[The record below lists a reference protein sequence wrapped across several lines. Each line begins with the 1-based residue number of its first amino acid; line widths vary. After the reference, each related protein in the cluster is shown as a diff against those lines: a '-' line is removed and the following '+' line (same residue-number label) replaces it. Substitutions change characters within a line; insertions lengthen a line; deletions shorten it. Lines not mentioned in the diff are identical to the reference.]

1 MSRGI
6 VELKNPQLF
15 LKEHKISKEKIDNA
29 TNKALAKLESK
40 LCEYAQK
47 FPENISPDGNYA
59 KYCPG
64 DNNSWVSGMH
74 TGTLIL
80 AYKLSGKQKF
90 LDAALNHLPTYR
102 KRIDEKFN
110 LRDHDVGFVFSPSC
124 IALYMLTG
132 NEEAKQIALDAAEY
146 YYNTLYS
153 KEGGFIIRS
162 LELLDSDIPG
172 HPELGYRTMMD
183 TLMNIGLLFWAGE
196 MTGNSKYTEAAMSQ
210 VKTTEKYLIRQDGS
224 SYHHYQFDLN
234 THKPVCGVTFQ
245 GNRDESTWTR
255 GHSWGVIGFPMAYS
269 YMKDKMLLDLGRDV
283 TYYMLNS
290 LPDDLIPYWDFDFTT
305 GSNEPRDTS
314 AGIISACGM
323 MEALKYIDSSSEQ
336 YSIYKNASSMM
347 LEAVIDNYT
356 GDAGKD
362 YDGLVWG
369 VTGAKKFDIGIEDC
383 AVYADYFYLEA
394 LLRYT
399 TPDWKMLW

>member
-1 MSRGI
+1 MTRGNI
-6 VELKNPQLF
+6 KLKDPNLF
-15 LKEHKISKEKIDNA
+15 LKEHKISKEKIDSAINNA
-29 TNKALAKLESK
+29 LTKLESK
-40 LCEYAQK
+40 LDVYAEK
-47 FPENISPDGNYA
+47 FPENISPDGNAA

-80 AYKLSGKQKF
+80 AYKLSGNRKF
-90 LDAALNHLPTYR
+90 LDAALNHLPSYR

-110 LRDHDVGFVFSPSC
+110 LQDHDVGFVFSPSC
-124 IALYMLTG
+124 IALYTLTG

-146 YYNTLYS
+146 FYNTGYS
-153 KEGGFIIRS
+153 KEGGFIMLS
-162 LELLDSDIPG
+162 GELARNDNPAV
-172 HPELGYRTMMD
+172 GYRTMMD

-196 MTGNSKYTEAAMSQ
+196 MTGDSKYTEAAKSQ
-210 VKTTEKYLIRQDGS
+210 VYTTEKYLIRNDGS
-224 SYHHYQFDLN
+224 SFHHYQFDIK
-234 THKPVCGVTFQ
+234 THKPVRGLTFQ

-255 GHSWGVIGFPMAYS
+255 GHSWGVIGFPMAYF
-269 YMKDKMLLDLGRDV
+269 YTKDDMLLDLSRDV
-283 TYYMLNS
+283 TYFMLNS
-290 LPDDLIPYWDFDFTT
+290 LPDDLVPYWDFDFTT
-305 GSNEPRDTS
+305 GSSEPRDTS
-314 AGIISACGM
+314 AGIICACGM
-323 MEALKYIDSSSEQ
+323 MEALKYIDAASEQ
-336 YSIYKNASSMM
+336 YSVYKNASSMI

-356 GDAGKD
+356 ADAGKD

-399 TPDWKMLW
+399 TPHWKMLW